1 MATKTAEAAL
11 STAFGLAAI
20 TGFLSWRQGYI
31 DPETNYVRANGR
43 SQWSDLTTWDAFTSY
58 ATSFEQIRWSS
69 EQIDIG
75 AVKDFTIKI
84 ETDYDGELFFIIHT
98 SETGLFAGEESEYV
112 IENGN
117 YDIEAFYGRFVYVTA
132 VVSGTELRSMRIT
145 TSSEQTQFRYSSID
159 TSTLSGSSSE
169 RIFDLDDPLSA
180 VKEVI
185 ITPMAPSAYDVDT
198 YVTDYP
204 TSRVL
209 IPVVISKGFA
219 TGYFVAD
226 YIVDDYFSGGPEIR
240 FALYGID
247 NVPRDGTVDISLRG
261 LPKQA
266 MIGGNLLTIA

>member
-1 MATKTAEAAL
+1 MATKNADAAL
-11 STAFGLAAI
+11 TSAFGMAAI
-20 TGFLSWRQGYI
+20 TGFISWRQGYI
-31 DPETNYVRANGR
+31 DPETNSVRALGR
-43 SQWSDLTTWDAFTSY
+43 SKWSDLTTWNAFTSY
-58 ATSFEQIRWSS
+58 ATSYEQIRWTS

-75 AVKDFTIKI
+75 SVKDFTIKV

-98 SETGLFAGEESEYV
+98 SETGLFAGEEKQY
-112 IENGN
+112 IIQNGD
-117 YDIEAFYGRFVYVTA
+117 YDIQSFYGRFVYVTA

-159 TSTLSGSSSE
+159 TSTLSGTSSE
-169 RIFDLDDPLSA
+169 RIFSLDNPLSA

-185 ITPMAPSAYDVDT
+185 ITPLAPTAYAVDT
-198 YVTDYP
+198 YVTDYA

-209 IPVVISKGFA
+209 IPVVISKGYS

-226 YIVDDYFSGGPEIR
+226 YIVDDYFGGGPQIT

-266 MIGGNLLTIA
+266 MIGGNILTIA